1 MYNSEEEKKAIH
13 CIERNLKDNTYF
25 EIEEVKKW
33 ITKRMNILKLPDT
46 EVDNSGLMNIIK
58 RFRDE
63 LPFHKLNG

>member
-1 MYNSEEEKKAIH
+1 MYNSEEEKKAIN

>member
-13 CIERNLKDNTYF
+13 CIERNLKVNTYF

-33 ITKRMNILKLPDT
+33 ITKRMNILNFPDT

-58 RFRDE
+58 TETSFRSTS
-63 LPFHKLNG
+63 